1 MEQFSENSYPAPEK
15 KIEKTFSKEAIR
27 NKYIIKEF
35 NRIHP
40 LALSVFL
47 AIWACSDD
55 TETIATVSLQELCL
69 MVGRSIT
76 TVAQAV
82 RALEEARIIKRSKQ
96 GQKPTVYFL
105 KNV

>member
-1 MEQFSENSYPAPEK
+1 MIITALASEK

-27 NKYIIKEF
+27 DKYIIKEF

-47 AIWACSDD
+47 AIWSCSDD
-55 TETIATVSLQELCL
+55 AGTIATVSLHDLCL
-69 MVGRSIT
+69 MVGSSIT
-76 TVAQAV
+76 TVAKAI
-82 RALEEARIIKRSKQ
+82 RALEEVGIIKRSKQ

-105 KNV
+105 RNV